1 MLGYLYDLR
10 FVDFLQG
17 LCVFGDGNAVG
28 GSCDPKVCELS
39 SCPRPRSLSLS
50 VVGGGA
56 RIGGA
61 HSSVLMDEWLTFA
74 LVNTR
79 LTENKSNNQFFF

>member
-39 SCPRPRSLSLS
+39 SCPRPRSLSLCS
-50 VVGGGA
+50 GGRRADRGRA
-56 RIGGA
+56 QLCADG
-61 HSSVLMDEWLTFA
+61 
-74 LVNTR
+74 
-79 LTENKSNNQFFF
+79 